1 MAAYSIRKIRSCL
14 AAVDN
19 AATADAKGDALEE
32 LGRYLFEKMAGVTC
46 EDKNILDGRRA
57 HELDLAFF
65 NDQTRS
71 PISFLDA
78 VIIVECK
85 ASGNPVGS
93 DAVRWFVGK
102 LRDRGS
108 HHGILIALNGITGEN
123 DPLTSAHS
131 EVFTALSRD
140 MVRILILT
148 REEIES
154 LSCAADLAA
163 LFKRKLMVLTL
174 KRTVHIAG

>member
-1 MAAYSIRKIRSCL
+1 MAAYSKRKIREFL
-14 AAVDN
+14 AAVDD
-19 AATADAKGDALEE
+19 AVSADAKGDALEE

-65 NDQTRS
+65 NDQPRS
-71 PISFLDA
+71 PIGFLDA

-85 ASGNPVGS
+85 ASRHPIGS

-123 DPLTSAHS
+123 EEMTSAHS

-148 REEIES
+148 REEIEALTS
-154 LSCAADLAA
+154 GADLAA
-163 LFKRKLMVLTL
+163 LFKRKLMLLTL
-174 KRTVHIAG
+174 KRTVHIAE

>member
-1 MAAYSIRKIRSCL
+1 MAAYSKRRIKLYLDSI
-14 AAVDN
+14 DN
-19 AATADAKGDALEE
+19 AASADAKGEALEN
-32 LGRYLFEKMAGVTC
+32 LGRYLFERMMGISC
-46 EDKNILDGRRA
+46 EGKNILDGPRA

-71 PISFLDA
+71 PIGFLDA
-78 VIIVECK
+78 VVIVECK
-85 ASGNPVGS
+85 ASEQPVGS

-123 DPLTSAHS
+123 DGQTSAHG

-140 MVRILILT
+140 MVRVLILT
-148 REEIES
+148 RDEIEA
-154 LSCAADLAA
+154 LNCGADLAA
-163 LFKRKLMVLTL
+163 LFKRKLLQLAL
-174 KRTVHIAG
+174 KRTVHVAD

>member
-14 AAVDN
+14 AAIDN
-19 AATADAKGDALEE
+19 AATADAKGEALEA

-46 EDKNILDGRRA
+46 EDKNILDGQRA

-65 NDQTRS
+65 NDQPRS
-71 PISFLDA
+71 PIGFLDA

-85 ASGNPVGS
+85 ASGQPVGS
-93 DAVRWFVGK
+93 AAVRWFVGK

-108 HHGILIALNGITGEN
+108 HHGILIALNGITGDN

-148 REEIES
+148 REEIEN
-154 LSCAADLAA
+154 LTCGADLAA
-163 LFKRKLMVLTL
+163 LFKRKLMLLAL
-174 KRTVHIAG
+174 KRTVHIAD